1 MIDEKGS
8 SFLFIIVVAIILSL
22 IVGSLIT
29 GAFAMT
35 VRTVVGT
42 DLSCP
47 TFCAVQAD
55 IEEYSMADI
64 MLPSVLPFIEESS
77 DGIAHKVADW
87 IIQPEGLG
95 CYCGVK
101 ERSGRYIH
109 FHTGPPGERSIREL
123 HLTDQDPHIHLD
135 YHVGDSDGN
144 TLFDHSF
151 DKSNCEEDINS
162 LKEVQYYQ
170 DVGCVIVVNSDG
182 GYCSIHVIGE
192 GSVIE
197 NNIGES
203 IQDQVEIRETLTT
216 NYDENDPISF
226 FEIGDRYNVP
236 RFVHEE
242 GDILT
247 YTIGGQPYQH
257 DSQRMLLRDYDEYL
271 GAKFALYAP
280 VVCRT
285 SVAEGQEVQTKLD
298 EKCREQC
305 KEDRK
310 IFLSSACH
318 DIPRE
323 GYKPLRDE
331 HHEEDTFC
339 EKEGKGPYCRC
350 MHEIRYYWEVDEDY
364 SREN

>member
-1 MIDEKGS
+1 MIDEKGGS
-8 SFLFIIVVAIILSL
+8 LLLIIVVGIILSL
-22 IVGSLIT
+22 IVGSLMT
-29 GAFAMT
+29 GAFSVV
-35 VRTVVGT
+35 VRTVIGT

-64 MLPSVLPFIEESS
+64 MLPSILPFIEESS
-77 DGIAHKVADW
+77 EATAHKIADW

-101 ERSGRYIH
+101 ARSGRYIH
-109 FHTGPPGERSIREL
+109 FHTGSPGERYIREL

-135 YHVGDSDGN
+135 YHVSDSDGN

-151 DKSNCEEDINS
+151 DKSSCEEDISNIE
-162 LKEVQYYQ
+162 EVQYYQ
-170 DVGCVIVVNSDG
+170 TVGCVIVVNSEG

-203 IQDQVEIRETLTT
+203 IHDQVEIKETLTT
-216 NYDENDPISF
+216 NYEDNDPISF
-226 FEIGDRYNVP
+226 FKIGDRYSVP
-236 RFVHEE
+236 RFAYGT
-242 GDILT
+242 GDVLT
-247 YTIGGQPYQH
+247 YTIGTQPYQH

-280 VVCRT
+280 VVCRAST
-285 SVAEGQEVQTKLD
+285 REGQDTQTELD
-298 EKCREQC
+298 EKCRKQC
-305 KEDRK
+305 KEDDK
-310 IFLSSACH
+310 IFFSSACQ

-323 GYKPLRDE
+323 GYDMLRDE
-331 HHEEDTFC
+331 YREDTLC
-339 EKEGKGPYCRC
+339 EKDDEGPYCRC
-350 MHEIRYYWEVDEDY
+350 VHEKRYYWEVDEDY
-364 SREN
+364 SREE